1 MLNEKVTLLARKLI
15 ARGIKPIRLDKWTEF
30 SDPSIWITESIY
42 IQVGVDYTMIF
53 RDRPTGLTLYEASED
68 IDDVIGNLRKAID
81 EGR

>member
-1 MLNEKVTLLARKLI
+1 
-15 ARGIKPIRLDKWTEF
+15 
-30 SDPSIWITESIY
+30 
-42 IQVGVDYTMIF
+42 VGVDYTMIF

>member
-15 ARGIKPIRLDKWTEF
+15 ARGIKPIKIDKWTEF
-30 SDPSIWITESIY
+30 SDPSIWITASIY
-42 IQVGVDYTMIF
+42 IQVGVDYVMIF

-68 IDDVIGNLRKAID
+68 VNDVVDNLRKAID